1 MKDRLRSIQQLNP
14 DIRLH
19 SIDDDA
25 FRLFG
30 KVLTGYDFSE
40 VIAVMDDIAVPEEG
54 NCYLASV
61 NELEATEV
69 KEQLQSSIY
78 GSMEIQIGY
87 CNGMNSNLNG
97 LEYHKGSEINVA
109 VTDLVLLLGS
119 VQDIVHNQYSVGG
132 VQGFYI
138 PQGTV
143 VELYQ
148 TTLHFAPC
156 KVWDSGFKCIVILPK
171 GTNEPL
177 TQKAVEFTEEDK
189 LLYMRNKWLLA
200 HPERQMLIDKGAYP
214 GINGP
219 NLRVNY

>member
-1 MKDRLRSIQQLNP
+1 MEDRLRFIQQLNS

-19 SIDDDA
+19 SIDDGA

-40 VIAVMDDIAVPEEG
+40 VIAVMNDIAVPEEG

-61 NELEATEV
+61 NELEATAV
-69 KEQLQSSIY
+69 KEQLQSGIY

-119 VQDIVHNQYSVGG
+119 VQDIVHNQYSVEG

-177 TQKAVEFTEEDK
+177 TQKADEFTEEDK

>member
-1 MKDRLRSIQQLNP
+1 MGDRLRSIQQLNSE
-14 DIRLH
+14 IRLH
-19 SIDDDA
+19 YIDDEA
-25 FRLFG
+25 FRSFG

-40 VIAVMDDIAVPEEG
+40 IIAVMNNTSIPEDG
-54 NCYLASV
+54 NCYIASV
-61 NELEATEV
+61 NELEATAV
-69 KEQLQSSIY
+69 KEQVQSGVY
-78 GSMEIQIGY
+78 GSMDIQIGY

-119 VQDIVHNQYSVGG
+119 VQDIVHNQFSVKG

-138 PQGTV
+138 PQGTA

-156 KVWDSGFKCIVILPK
+156 KVSESGFKCIVILPK

-177 TQKAVEFTEEDK
+177 PHKAADVTEEDK
-189 LLYMRNKWLLA
+189 LLFMRNKWLLA
-200 HPERQMLIDKGAYP
+200 HPERQVLIDKGAYP
-214 GINGP
+214 GIDGP